1 MKNGLAWA
9 ALGGAEPG
17 SHSFHPLDANANVHV
32 GWSHELLGIQSQVL
46 AAMGD
51 LRKVMEVVVEGALRV
66 IPNADGAAVEMRDGN
81 DLIFRAASGSCAG
94 SVGTRLSYPASLSWA
109 CVQSGNP
116 QICLDSETDARVDRD
131 ACRRLGARSMIM
143 TPLTLQGTA
152 IGVLKVIADTP
163 AAFENRDLL
172 TVQLLAGP
180 IAVGLANAAQA
191 DASKR
196 FAATFDQAAVGIA
209 HVAPDGRFLMVNDRF
224 CGIAQRD
231 RGELLAAKFQDI
243 THPDDLELDLR
254 FVAALIAGRIDH
266 YAMEKRYLRKG
277 GEAVWVNLTVSLVRQ
292 RDGSPDFFV
301 SVVEDISARKAAE
314 EAALQDALT
323 GLPNRRALLQRLNVA
338 LEHSRTDGT
347 PLCIAYLDLDG
358 FKGINDRLGHAEGDK
373 CLIAVA
379 EALKAE
385 LRRNDIVGRMAGDE
399 FVVLLPDSSR
409 IDALAIAQRLRKA
422 VGTLA
427 KGKGWDLGISVG
439 GIVAGATTTA
449 EQALIVADRVMY
461 EVKRQGGACQIID
474 CMDWIAPVA
483 A

>member
-17 SHSFHPLDANANVHV
+17 SHSFHPLNTNANVHV
-32 GWSHELLGIQSQVL
+32 GWSHELLAIQSDVL

-51 LRKVMEVVVEGALRV
+51 LRKVMDLVVEGALRV
-66 IPNADGAAVEMRDGN
+66 IPNADGAAVEIRDGD
-81 DLIFRAASGSCAG
+81 DLVFRATSGSCAG
-94 SVGTRLSYPASLSWA
+94 SVGTRLPYPASLSWA

-116 QICLDSETDARVDRD
+116 QICLDTETDMRVDRD
-131 ACRRLGARSMIM
+131 ACQRMGARSMIM

-180 IAVGLANAAQA
+180 IAIGLASAAQA

-209 HVAPDGRFLMVNDRF
+209 HVTPDGRFLMVNDRF
-224 CGIAQRD
+224 CQIAQRD
-231 RGELLAAKFQDI
+231 RGELLRARFQDI
-243 THPDDLELDLR
+243 THPEDLDLDLK

-266 YAMEKRYLRKG
+266 YAMEKRYLRERG
-277 GEAVWVNLTVSLVRQ
+277 DAIWVNLTVSLVRQ
-292 RDGSPDFFV
+292 QDGSPDFFV
-301 SVVEDISARKAAE
+301 SVIEDISARKEAE

-323 GLPNRRALLQRLNVA
+323 ALPNRRALLQRLTGA
-338 LEHSRTDGT
+338 LEHSRADGT
-347 PLCIAYLDLDG
+347 PLCVAYLDLDG
-358 FKGINDRLGHAEGDK
+358 FKGVNDRLGHAEGDK

-379 EALKAE
+379 KALKAE
-385 LRRNDIVGRMAGDE
+385 LRKNDIIGRMAGDE
-399 FVVLLPDSSR
+399 FVVLLPDTSR
-409 IDALAIAQRLRKA
+409 IDGLAIADRLRRSID
-422 VGTLA
+422 TLA
-427 KGKGWDLGISVG
+427 VDNGWALSVSVG
-439 GIVAGATTTA
+439 GVITGTATTA

-461 EVKRQGGACQIID
+461 EVKRRGGACQIID
-474 CMDWIAPVA
+474 CMDWIAPLA